1 MTRARKVLQSPWLPF
16 LVFYLLFAVLH
27 AGFSTQSGDD
37 AFYSNVMHGFAEWRN
52 AWDMVAKHYQMWSA
66 RQITEFTACMVG
78 GLSPWV
84 WRLLNPLM
92 AVFCAFGTS
101 YLLHL
106 ERDVRANALVCVLY
120 FIHQWPYMADAGWV
134 ITTVIYFWTAALGIL
149 ALLLAART
157 LRGNRVPVWAGIAA
171 CLATVF
177 AANGEQTAL
186 MLTALLLLYAGVG
199 IRRHRLPWF
208 VPVQLVIC
216 AASFVYMFTCP
227 GSAARMEGEMIS
239 YYKNYSMVTF
249 FQKVEIG
256 VSFAMRNVIFTR
268 NFVFFFLCLLVCT
281 AVFLRYKS
289 ILFRMM
295 AVWPL
300 LVALFG
306 GMLHRE
312 VLGLFPQLSFWL
324 EAFSPNGTVTLASSG
339 NPLSFLPLLLL
350 YATFCVFVVDVYL
363 ALGHTADTLLA
374 LYFFLCGAATNAA
387 IAFTSAIG
395 VSGERTALIFSFS
408 LIGVCMI
415 LYRSLREEKRVG
427 LPAKGVF
434 SALLCAACIYQTY
447 SLWEMWI

>member
-1 MTRARKVLQSPWLPF
+1 MTRAKKILHSPWVPF
-16 LVFYLLFAVLH
+16 LLFYILFAVLH
-27 AGFSTQSGDD
+27 AGFSTQTADD
-37 AFYSNVMHGFAEWRN
+37 AFYSNVMHGLSEWRN
-52 AWDMVAKHYQMWSA
+52 AWDMVVEHYWTWSA
-66 RQITEFTACMVG
+66 RQITEFTACLVG

-106 ERDVRANALVCVLY
+106 ERDVRANAVVCTLY
-120 FIHQWPYMADAGWV
+120 FIHQWPHMATAGWV

-149 ALLLAART
+149 SLLPAARVF
-157 LRGNRVPVWAGIAA
+157 RGEKVPAWVGVAA
-171 CLATVF
+171 CFATVF
-177 AANGEQTAL
+177 AANGEQTAM
-186 MLTALLLLYAGVG
+186 MLTVLLLLYLVQG
-199 IRRHRLPWF
+199 IRARRLPWF

-227 GSAARMEGEMIS
+227 GSAARMEGEIIS

-256 VSFAMRNVIFTR
+256 ISFAMRNVIYTR
-268 NFVFFFLCLLVCT
+268 DFVFFFLCLLICT
-281 AVFLRYKS
+281 AVFVRYRNV
-289 ILFRMM
+289 LFRLM

-300 LVALFG
+300 FVSFAG

-312 VLGLFPQLSFWL
+312 VLGMFPQLGFVL
-324 EAFSPNGTVTLASSG
+324 EAFSPNGMVTLASSG
-339 NPLSFLPLLLL
+339 NPLSFLPLVLL
-350 YATFCVFVVDVYL
+350 YATFCVLVVDIYL

-374 LYFFLCGAATNAA
+374 LFLFFCGAATNAA

-395 VSGERTALIFSFS
+395 VSGERTAMIFSFS
-408 LIGVCMI
+408 LIGVCMV
-415 LYRSLREEKRVG
+415 LFRSLREEERV
-427 LPAKGVF
+427 PRMARIAFGV
-434 SALLCAACIYQTY
+434 LLCAACIYQTY